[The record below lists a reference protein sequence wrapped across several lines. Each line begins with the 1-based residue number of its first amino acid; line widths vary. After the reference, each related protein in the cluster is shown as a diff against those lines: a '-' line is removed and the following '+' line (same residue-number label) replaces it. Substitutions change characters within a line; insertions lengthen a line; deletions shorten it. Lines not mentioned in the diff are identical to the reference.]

1 MGRQNVVNA
10 IPMDVIWDEN
20 WRILRARRV
29 GYVDADQ
36 IREPLRSD
44 NVFVLVGDIGSD
56 LIRLSG
62 TDVYA
67 FWKEEAQPRLV
78 PPDKTETGFSL
89 DDYDG
94 EYCYLAS
101 AWAGTDLDRQVILF
115 EKYH

>member
-10 IPMDVIWDEN
+10 IPMDVIWDES
-20 WRILRARRV
+20 WRILTASRV
-29 GYVDADQ
+29 GYVGADQ
-36 IREPLRSD
+36 IREHLRSS
-44 NVFVLVGDIGSD
+44 NVLVLVGDIGSD
-56 LIRLSG
+56 LVRLSG

-78 PPDKTETGFSL
+78 PPDRAETGFSL
-89 DDYDG
+89 EDYVG

-101 AWAGTDLDRQVILF
+101 SWAGVDLDRPVILF